1 MSLDA
6 FEMGPQIA
14 QGGVGRVYRGRH
26 RATGEVVAIKVL
38 SPTVRPE
45 HRAAFEREANAMAGF
60 DHPHLLPVYEYG
72 HTTNG
77 SPFMV
82 MPLAEHG
89 DLHAYAK
96 HLDWLTAGTILVQ
109 MLQGLAHAHA
119 HGVVHCDLKPENVL
133 LRSARDGV
141 RAQLADFGIAQ
152 ALRTAEGTRQ
162 VQGTPSYMAPEQ
174 LVEPALIGPATD
186 LYALGCIAFEL
197 TTRTLPFTGRTA
209 LAVGTAQVNAQPARW
224 VDAVGAPS
232 GLQGWI
238 TRCLA
243 KAPRARWPGAAEALA
258 ALRPFIP
265 AGSAVLPEADPQA
278 PTDSTQVSMAGL
290 TPPPQPHL
298 SEMTT
303 RLPPPPSWR
312 TRVPTEPAIGLGL
325 RLFGARARPLV
336 GRDAE
341 ADVLWRRV
349 QGAHA
354 RESARVVII
363 EGAQGTG
370 KSHLAGWIGARA
382 DELGAARL
390 LTARYADATPD
401 TRGLTG
407 LLRSILRSGS
417 DLDRVR
423 RLRGADQAGA
433 SDGTVHTLAFG
444 GSRLPDR
451 DPARVARVVI
461 SWLCQWAAPRV
472 PYLWLDDAQWG
483 DEPWWLAEAAIQ
495 LDQPI
500 VVVLT
505 VRDDAIGEHR
515 QARLM
520 RLQADRRVRRLALTP
535 LPDAEHRALIEGLL
549 PLAPD
554 VVDTLTRRTH
564 GRPLFAVHVVADW
577 VARGLLEPTPDGWRP
592 RADVEVASSLD
603 ALWLARIT
611 ALLGETMAPD
621 LGLAALLGERVD
633 DALLGEAAAL
643 AGVAVNAD
651 RFHLLCRAGLARRLR
666 RGWAFAHGLIRD
678 AIAGRFGTPDL
689 HAVCARALTA
699 HVGMPADWRTVSEHW
714 IKAGALDRAATTA
727 LHEYDG
733 NIGSALRPDYQSG
746 LTRIE
751 RMLDVLGASP
761 QDARRLRIE
770 LRRVASGFATDAVTD
785 LLDRIVAVEQ
795 AARAHGHL
803 AEWGEA
809 LRIRAIVV
817 RNSVGAAPAEP
828 IFRQAAELLAR
839 AGDRRSAACAALGR
853 VPCLRAMGR
862 RTQAIE
868 TVREALA
875 AFTALNDTWWMQTA
889 RMELAEVLNEI
900 DAFDAAQTIL
910 EEALVLA
917 RATGDLINQARGLR
931 RLAERPLAHGQ
942 FGLAESYLLQA
953 GQFFEADG
961 NINANY
967 LPAWRARV
975 ALHRG
980 ELATACE
987 FYAAYRRFSES
998 VTYLDEMPWLAVIP
1012 AVDAAARGDDA
1023 AWVAGW
1029 DALTRQNTESWPAEA
1044 RRDLAAA
1051 ARLLPER
1058 HRPAVQALVAALALN

>member
-1 MSLDA
+1 M
-6 FEMGPQIA
+6 
-14 QGGVGRVYRGRH
+14 
-26 RATGEVVAIKVL
+26 AI
-38 SPTVRPE
+38 
-45 HRAAFEREANAMAGF
+45 
-60 DHPHLLPVYEYG
+60 
-72 HTTNG
+72 
-77 SPFMV
+77 
-82 MPLAEHG
+82 
-89 DLHAYAK
+89 
-96 HLDWLTAGTILVQ
+96 
-109 MLQGLAHAHA
+109 
-119 HGVVHCDLKPENVL
+119 
-133 LRSARDGV
+133 
-141 RAQLADFGIAQ
+141 
-152 ALRTAEGTRQ
+152 
-162 VQGTPSYMAPEQ
+162 
-174 LVEPALIGPATD
+174 
-186 LYALGCIAFEL
+186 
-197 TTRTLPFTGRTA
+197 
-209 LAVGTAQVNAQPARW
+209 
-224 VDAVGAPS
+224 
-232 GLQGWI
+232 
-238 TRCLA
+238 
-243 KAPRARWPGAAEALA
+243 
-258 ALRPFIP
+258 
-265 AGSAVLPEADPQA
+265 
-278 PTDSTQVSMAGL
+278 
-290 TPPPQPHL
+290 
-298 SEMTT
+298 TT

-312 TRVPTEPAIGLGL
+312 TRAVTQPAVGLGL

-336 GRDAE
+336 GRDAA

-349 QGAHA
+349 IGAHT
-354 RESARVVII
+354 RESARVVVI

-444 GSRLPDR
+444 GSRLTDR

-461 SWLCQWAAPRV
+461 SWLCQWAAPRM
-472 PYLWLDDAQWG
+472 PFLWLDDAQWD
-483 DEPWWLAEAAIQ
+483 DEPWWLADAALE

-500 VVVLT
+500 VLVLT
-505 VRDDAIGEHR
+505 VRDDALAEHR
-515 QARLM
+515 RARMMALHT
-520 RLQADRRVRRLALTP
+520 DRRVRRLP
-535 LPDAEHRALIEGLL
+535 LAPLGSADHRALIDGLL

-554 VVDTLTRRTH
+554 VAKTLAERTH

-577 VARGLLEPTPDGWRP
+577 VARGLLESTPAGLRP
-592 RADVEVASSLD
+592 RADVEVAASLD

-633 DALLGEAAAL
+633 DVLLGEAAAL
-643 AGVAVNAD
+643 AGIAVSTE

-678 AIAGRFGTPDL
+678 AIGRRFGTPEL
-689 HAVCARALTA
+689 HAVCARALTHRVA
-699 HVGMPADWRTVSEHW
+699 MPGDWRIVAEHW
-714 IKAGALDRAATTA
+714 LKSGAPDRAATAA
-727 LHEYDG
+727 LSEYDG
-733 NIGSALRPDYQSG
+733 NIGSALRHDYLDG
-746 LTRIE
+746 LTHIE
-751 RMLDVLGASP
+751 ALLDSFHASA

-770 LRRVASGFATDAVTD
+770 LRRIATGFATSEVAD
-785 LLDRIVAVEQ
+785 LLERITAVEGM
-795 AARAHGHL
+795 ARTHGHV

-828 IFRQAAELLAR
+828 IFRQAAELLSR

-868 TVREALA
+868 VVREALA

-910 EEALVLA
+910 EEALGLA
-917 RATGDLINQARGLR
+917 RATGDLINQARGLL
-931 RLAERPLAHGQ
+931 RLSEKPLVQGQ
-942 FGLAESYLLQA
+942 YGLAESYLLQA
-953 GQFFEADG
+953 GQFFAADE
-961 NINANY
+961 NINANL

-980 ELATACE
+980 DLPAACD
-987 FYAAYRRFSES
+987 FYAEYLRFADA

-1012 AVDAAARGDDA
+1012 AAAAALRSDDA
-1023 AWVAGW
+1023 RWVEGW

-1044 RRDLAAA
+1044 RRDLAATLT
-1051 ARLLPER
+1051 LLPAK
-1058 HRPAVQALVAALALN
+1058 HRPAVQALVDALALN